1 LDRKNTGWIERIL
14 VGYKEYWLD
23 RKNTGWIERILVG

>member
-1 LDRKNTGWIERIL
+1 LDRKNTDWIKRIL